1 MKSTKKQESSPTD
14 GISGEIY
21 VTTKDITT
29 SDLEYQLK
37 DRQADAN
44 GYSWASV
51 TRVLNS
57 ASLSTVTYICAATL
71 INDSTGSCFMEKIP
85 KQAHMV
91 RRNKIPW
98 NRWIVPLPHMKKS
111 KVPRLSAAFSRS
123 FPPCETY

>member
-1 MKSTKKQESSPTD
+1 MKSTKKQEPSPTD

-21 VTTKDITT
+21 VTTKEITT
-29 SDLEYQLK
+29 SDLEYQSK
-37 DRQADAN
+37 DRQAA
-44 GYSWASV
+44 GV

-71 INDSTGSCFMEKIP
+71 INDPTGSCFMEKIP

-98 NRWIVPLPHMKKS
+98 NRWIVPLPRMKKS